1 MILEPSRLY
10 RNSTRVHDLRRM
22 MDIHV
27 KDLIADAI
35 AEGWDRHEV
44 ISAVKQS
51 LELCDFPTDVIDNAS
66 ATPRLANPPR

>member
-1 MILEPSRLY
+1 
-10 RNSTRVHDLRRM
+10 M